1 MPKLKLSN
9 EELNN
14 ILIDYNNGMSMS
26 GITKKYHH
34 DKNTLKK
41 YFIEHNINIHIRNKS
56 ESLSC
61 SQEKKKSDL
70 LKRSYMVNDNYFSSQ
85 NNKMAY
91 FLGFIMADGNV
102 AKNSNRIQICLAEKD
117 SEFLELFYKEIGGTP
132 VAHYFARKGTQPICR
147 WECLSS
153 KIKKDLSIYGI
164 IPHKTGF
171 AKIPNTLKKEFYSDF
186 IRGYFDGDG
195 SIWIE
200 ENGAAGFGIT
210 SHNPEILQ
218 QIIDYFEERDI
229 PPVKIN
235 IDNRSN
241 INYSFKYRKQAIKK
255 IYKILYYDKEI
266 FYLKRKFDKFNEIL
280 LKK

>member
-14 ILIDYNNGMSMS
+14 ILTDYNNGMSMS

-41 YFIEHNINIHIRNKS
+41 YFTEHNINVYIRNRS

-61 SQEKKKSDL
+61 SQEKQKSDL
-70 LKRSYMVNDNYFSSQ
+70 LRRSYVVNDNYFSFQ
-85 NNKMAY
+85 NSKMAY
-91 FLGFIMADGNV
+91 FLGFLMADGNV
-102 AKNSNRIQICLAEKD
+102 AKNSNRVQICLAEKD
-117 SEFLELFYKEIGGTP
+117 SEFLELFYKEIGGSP
-132 VAHYFARKGTQPICR
+132 VTHYFARKGTQPICR
-147 WECLSS
+147 WECISS
-153 KIKKDLSIYGI
+153 KIKKDLNAYGV
-164 IPHKTGF
+164 IPNKTGF
-171 AKIPNTLKKEFYSDF
+171 AKIPNKLKKEFYPDF

-195 SIWIE
+195 SIWTE
-200 ENGAAGFGIT
+200 KNGAAGFGIT

-218 QIIDYFEERDI
+218 QIIDYFEEKGI
-229 PPVKIN
+229 PSVKIN

-255 IYKILYYDKEI
+255 IYEILYYNEKI

-280 LKK
+280 LEK